1 MWVKQPLA
9 QAEQRCLPCRGAQSP
24 LLLTAFR
31 LADLVQ
37 GDWDRER
44 EEITRW
50 SQAEM
55 EMQMLLH
62 KLGLEKTS
70 GSLGPKEQGPM

>member
-1 MWVKQPLA
+1 MGEAATSTSRTKVPALQ
-9 QAEQRCLPCRGAQSP
+9 RGAQSL

-44 EEITRW
+44 EEITR
-50 SQAEM
+50 
-55 EMQMLLH
+55 
-62 KLGLEKTS
+62 
-70 GSLGPKEQGPM
+70 

>member
-1 MWVKQPLA
+1 MVLELKIELFSGST
-9 QAEQRCLPCRGAQSP
+9 L
-24 LLLTAFR
+24 LLLTAFC

-50 SQAEM
+50 SQAET